1 MKIGSKLRE
10 LRERNNLSVKDAVI
24 ELNKFGI
31 TISEKTLYGYESGK
45 NSTNADM
52 FLALCQ
58 IYNCKNISGEFSD
71 STNDVLF
78 TNDEWNV
85 IEKYRDLD
93 PYGKETIDIALKR
106 ESERVASL
114 REREKLIKELKEKQ
128 LSAVE
133 LSEES
138 QHQGRIIQY
147 FQRVSAGTGLIINED
162 GDTEHITI
170 PDIKKYKRVG
180 YAVKVCG
187 NSMEPKYSDGD
198 MLLIE
203 PTCTVDVGEIG
214 IFNVDG
220 QAYVKKRG
228 ETELISL
235 NEKYE
240 NVKIDNESKCM
251 GRVIDK
257 FIAD

>member
-1 MKIGSKLRE
+1 ME
-10 LRERNNLSVKDAVI
+10 LG
-24 ELNKFGI
+24 ELVSLYRRQAGI
-31 TISEKTLYGYESGK
+31 TIDELVEKSGVPKGTITKIIGGVTKAPTLENMK
-45 NSTNADM
+45 AIAKALNKRLADFDDEPAMENFLSTTEHK
-52 FLALCQ
+52 L
-58 IYNCKNISGEFSD
+58 
-71 STNDVLF
+71 
-78 TNDEWNV
+78 

-114 REREKLIKELKEKQ
+114 REQEKLIKELKEKQ

-170 PDIKKYKRVG
+170 PDVRKYKRVG

-187 NSMEPKYSDGD
+187 NSMEDLYHDGD
-198 MLLIE
+198 MLLVE
-203 PTCTVDVGEIG
+203 PTCTVDVNEIG

-220 QAYVKKRG
+220 QAFVKKRG

-235 NEKYE
+235 NPDC
-240 NVKIDNESKCM
+240 NNIPFTNSTKCM